1 MIQHIGMHSF
11 EAKIRRRCTAA
22 SALLLTALLAGC
34 GNFFVSGDTIV
45 SIALSP
51 TNPTV
56 QIGETEQF
64 VATGTTADGATRDV
78 TPGATWTSSKPAVAT
93 INSSGLA
100 TAITAGT
107 TVITAK
113 YQEGSAQTFLTVT
126 SATLSSIT
134 ISPTNTSIAV
144 GATQQYTA
152 TGHYSD
158 GSTRNITSTVTWSSN
173 YPNVATISTSGL
185 ATGIAGGSTVITATS
200 GSISASTN
208 LTVSN

>member
-1 MIQHIGMHSF
+1 MHRF
-11 EAKIRRRCTAA
+11 TTKTRKHVTTTCAV
-22 SALLLTALLAGC
+22 LLAVFLGGC
-34 GNFFVSGDTIV
+34 GNFFVSGDTVV

-64 VATGTTADGATRDV
+64 VATGTTANGTTEDV
-78 TPGATWTSSKPAVAT
+78 TPGATWTSSNPALAT

-100 TAITAGT
+100 TAIAAGT
-107 TVITAK
+107 TTITAK
-113 YQEGSAQTFLTVT
+113 YQEGSTQTFLTVT

-134 ISPTNTSIAV
+134 ISPVNTSIAV

-152 TGHYSD
+152 TGTYSD
-158 GSTRNITSTVTWSSN
+158 GTTHNITGTVTWSSN
-173 YPNVATISTSGL
+173 YPNVAAISTSGL
-185 ATGIAGGSTVITATS
+185 ATAIASGSTVITAIS
-200 GSISASTN
+200 GSISTSTN

>member
-1 MIQHIGMHSF
+1 MHSF
-11 EAKIRRRCTAA
+11 TTKIRKHVTTTCAV
-22 SALLLTALLAGC
+22 LLTVFLGGC
-34 GNFFVSGDTIV
+34 GNFFVSGDTVV

-64 VATGTTADGATRDV
+64 VATGTTANGTTEDV
-78 TPGATWTSSKPAVAT
+78 TPGATWTSSNPALAT

-100 TAITAGT
+100 TAIAAGT
-107 TVITAK
+107 TTITAK
-113 YQEGSAQTFLTVT
+113 YQEGSTQTFLTVT

-134 ISPTNTSIAV
+134 ISPVNTSIAV

-152 TGHYSD
+152 TGTYSD
-158 GSTRNITSTVTWSSN
+158 GTTNSIAGTVTWSSN
-173 YPNVATISTSGL
+173 YPNVAAISTSGL
-185 ATGIAGGSTVITATS
+185 ATAIASGSTVITAIS
-200 GSISASTN
+200 GSISTSTN

>member
-1 MIQHIGMHSF
+1 MIQDISMQRSGTKTQQRF
-11 EAKIRRRCTAA
+11 TAA
-22 SALLLTALLAGC
+22 CALLLIALLAGC
-34 GNFFVSGDTIV
+34 GNFFVSSDTVV

-51 TNPTV
+51 ANPTI

-64 VATGTTADGATRDV
+64 VATGTTAGGKTEDV
-78 TPGATWTSSKPAVAT
+78 TPGATWTSSKPEVAR

-107 TVITAK
+107 TVISAK

-126 SATLSSIT
+126 SATLSSISV
-134 ISPTNTSIAV
+134 SPTNTSIAT
-144 GATQQYTA
+144 GATKQYTA
-152 TGHYSD
+152 TGTYSD

-185 ATGIAGGSTVITATS
+185 ATGIAGGSTVITAKS

>member
-1 MIQHIGMHSF
+1 MHSF
-11 EAKIRRRCTAA
+11 TTKIRKHGTTTCAV
-22 SALLLTALLAGC
+22 LLAVFLGGC
-34 GNFFVSGDTIV
+34 GNFFVSGDTVV

-64 VATGTTADGATRDV
+64 VATGTTANGTTEDV
-78 TPGATWTSSKPAVAT
+78 TPGATWTSSNPALAT

-100 TAITAGT
+100 TAIAAGT
-107 TVITAK
+107 TTITAK
-113 YQEGSAQTFLTVT
+113 YQEGSTQTFLTVT

-134 ISPTNTSIAV
+134 ISPVNTSIAV

-152 TGHYSD
+152 TGTYSD
-158 GSTRNITSTVTWSSN
+158 GTTNNITGTVTWSSN
-173 YPNVATISTSGL
+173 YPNVAAISTSGL
-185 ATGIAGGSTVITATS
+185 ATAIASGSTVITAIS
-200 GSISASTN
+200 GSISTSTN